1 MAPQRFMFVGYDIR
15 CRNGRVRFSPVQKDW
30 NLLESR
36 MIGDIAN
43 DVLKIDQ
50 PYIANAIAARLDRY
64 EGDPKEYGKV

>member
-1 MAPQRFMFVGYDIR
+1 
-15 CRNGRVRFSPVQKDW
+15 
-30 NLLESR
+30 